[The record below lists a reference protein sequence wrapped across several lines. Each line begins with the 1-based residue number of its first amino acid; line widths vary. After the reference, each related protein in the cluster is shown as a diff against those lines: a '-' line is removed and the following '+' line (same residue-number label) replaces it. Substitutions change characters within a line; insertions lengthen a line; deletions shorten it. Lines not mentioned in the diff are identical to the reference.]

1 MYWYGWIV
9 TSAIVAAAAGLIA
22 SFLPENFGRRL
33 WSGFAWLIPVCAIA
47 AIIHLL
53 GGYFTH

>member
-1 MYWYGWIV
+1 V
-9 TSAIVAAAAGLIA
+9 IA
-22 SFLPENFGRRL
+22 MSLPENFGKRL
-33 WSGFAWLIPVCAIA
+33 WSGLAWLIPVCAIA